1 MANPYKS
8 KLVTGESQEKDLSAI
23 GKKCY
28 NHVDKNNRGL
38 GSAGKYPKD
47 WDENSTIARGSVK

>member
-1 MANPYKS
+1 MKSPYSS
-8 KLVTGESQEKDLSAI
+8 KLIQASSQEKDLSAI

-28 NHVDKNNRGL
+28 ANVDKNNRGL